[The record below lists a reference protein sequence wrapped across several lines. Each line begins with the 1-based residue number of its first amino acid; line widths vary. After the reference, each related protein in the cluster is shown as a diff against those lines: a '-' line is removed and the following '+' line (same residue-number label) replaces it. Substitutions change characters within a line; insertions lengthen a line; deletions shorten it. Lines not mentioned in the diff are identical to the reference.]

1 MKYVFFLLGFLFFSS
16 CSTYYGSTMNTKDS
30 YVTKNEYGE
39 FVIEGDSVDVIYN
52 FYGQNAPIVIGVFN
66 KTSKPFYVDW
76 CKSGI
81 MIDDIPTA
89 YKESLEVGEKDNSQL
104 VNFKYFLR
112 NSDCLGFV
120 KPYTRLNK
128 QILELTNFNFQDIND
143 SLYHKWNTE
152 ADSWGENKKFNTIR
166 YLDTDS
172 PIYLRTFLTV
182 YEDSTNVNDPYYYE
196 IDFYM
201 SELIK
206 MTGTSP
212 KSIAAYSLGRG
223 DFFYVK
229 DEKEK
234 KEQKPPKEKKNSQGF
249 LSKVAYV
256 TGQIM
261 LWAIEGSNNGEN
273 DSNE

>member
-1 MKYVFFLLGFLFFSS
+1 MKYLFLLSGLLLFSS
-16 CSTYYGSTMNTKDS
+16 CSTYYGSTINTKDP
-30 YVTKNEYGE
+30 YVVKNEYGE
-39 FVIEGDSVDVIYN
+39 FVIEGDSLDVVYN
-52 FYGQNAPIVIGVFN
+52 FYGQNAPIVIGVYN

-81 MIDDIPTA
+81 MIDDIPTTYIEA
-89 YKESLEVGEKDNSQL
+89 SQLENSINSQL
-104 VNFKYFLR
+104 VNFKYFLK
-112 NSDCLGFV
+112 NSDCLTFV

-128 QILELTNFNFQDIND
+128 QILELTNFNFQNIND

-152 ADSWGENKKFNTIR
+152 ADSWGENKKYNTIR

-182 YEDSTNVNDPYYYE
+182 YEDSTNIEDAYYYE

-212 KSIAAYSLGRG
+212 TSIAAYRLGRG

-229 DEKEK
+229 EQKEK
-234 KEQKPPKEKKNSQGF
+234 KPSEEKTNNPGF
-249 LSKVAYV
+249 LQKVAYV
-256 TGQIM
+256 TGQIK
-261 LWAIEGSNNGEN
+261 LWAIEGSKKVG
-273 DSNE
+273 NESE